1 MELKY
6 EMIGEGENLLIL
18 IHPFPV
24 NKNYFDKIKNSIL
37 PSSWKLCLPDLPG
50 FGSTPND
57 MDKEIWKM
65 EDLAKLIDGLVRKI
79 DHDKLVIGGVSMGGY
94 ISMAYAK
101 IYPGKAQAYILSNT
115 NDEADADKGAGRQ
128 EVVKNILRGDKDLFL
143 KNLLHDKLVGET
155 TLVKRTS
162 LLDEI
167 NTMFEETTSFAI
179 IQTMRGMG
187 ERSDSRLFFSK
198 IQEPVLVIGGNEDNL
213 IAIEVAK
220 TMTMIYPKAE
230 LAIINHTGH
239 YSAMEDPEAYSKSV
253 IGFLNKL

>member
-6 EMIGEGENLLIL
+6 ELIGEGDNLLVL

-24 NKNYFDKIKNSIL
+24 NNHYFDKIKINIQ
-37 PSSWKLCLPDLPG
+37 PGWKLCLPDLPG

-65 EDLAKLIDGLVRKI
+65 EDLAILINDLVRKI
-79 DHDKLVIGGVSMGGY
+79 EHSKLVIGGVSMGGY
-94 ISMAYAK
+94 ITMAYAK

-115 NDEADADKGAGRQ
+115 NDEADRDGGKGRL

-155 TLVKRTS
+155 TLDKRKG

-187 ERSDSRLFFSK
+187 ERPDSRLFFSK
-198 IQEPVLVIGGNEDNL
+198 IEEPVLVIAGNEDNL
-213 IAIEVAK
+213 IGEEVAK
-220 TMTMIYPKAE
+220 SMTMIYPKAE
-230 LAIINHTGH
+230 MAIINHTGH
-239 YSAMEDPEAYSKSV
+239 YSAMEDPDAYSKSV
-253 IGFLNKL
+253 NGFLDKL